1 MSTVLDDV
9 VDLLAEV
16 LGEDFLMDTEVTAD
30 TSFNDDLALESIE
43 FVELSEKIQ
52 DRYGQQVNLVDF
64 ISAMDIDGITAITV
78 GQLVGYIED
87 QLAAAV

>member
-1 MSTVLDDV
+1 MNSVLDDI

-16 LGEDFLMDTEVTAD
+16 LGTEFLVDTEVTLD

-52 DRYGQQVNLVDF
+52 EHYGQQVNLVDF
-64 ISAMDIDGITAITV
+64 ISDMDIDGITAITV

-87 QLAAAV
+87 QLAAAA